1 MQWNITH
8 VWNIGHRFKNW
19 QMINFQ
25 EIFWFIVCSK
35 KNNSLQLEQGF
46 KEGLENALK
55 QYGNKNQA
63 MDSLQSQVY
72 MYQWLTE
79 LYMFLFN

>member
-1 MQWNITH
+1 
-8 VWNIGHRFKNW
+8 
-19 QMINFQ
+19 MINFQ

-72 MYQWLTE
+72 MYQ
-79 LYMFLFN
+79 

>member
-1 MQWNITH
+1 M
-8 VWNIGHRFKNW
+8 
-19 QMINFQ
+19 
-25 EIFWFIVCSK
+25 

-79 LYMFLFN
+79 LYMFLLN

>member
-1 MQWNITH
+1 
-8 VWNIGHRFKNW
+8 
-19 QMINFQ
+19 MINFQ
-25 EIFWFIVCSK
+25 DIFWFM

-55 QYGNKNQA
+55 QYGNNNQA

-72 MYQWLTE
+72 MYP
-79 LYMFLFN
+79 